1 MIDLTLIEVPVERR
15 SVSRTPVRLGLMSE
29 PPVPTRRIFADAALQ
44 TEVDRVLSGLPGDR
58 SAAEIEVGADA
69 EGVQLVVAV
78 KLNAGWSLRGGVS
91 WNPGGTWGGRVAIRW
106 AGK

>member
-1 MIDLTLIEVPVERR
+1 MTDLTLIEVPVERR
-15 SVSRTPVRLGLMSE
+15 SVSRVPMLGLLSP

-44 TEVDRVLSGLPGDR
+44 SEVDRVLAGLPGDR

-78 KLNAGWSLRGGVS
+78 KLNAGWSLRGDRKSV
-91 WNPGGTWGGRVAIRW
+91 V
-106 AGK
+106 

>member
-1 MIDLTLIEVPVERR
+1 MTDLTLIEVPVERR
-15 SVSRTPVRLGLMSE
+15 SVSRVPMLGLLSP

-44 TEVDRVLSGLPGDR
+44 TEVDRVLAGLPGDR

-69 EGVQLVVAV
+69 QGVQAIVAV
-78 KLNAGWSLRGGVS
+78 KLSAGWSLRGGVFYDRD
-91 WNPGGTWGGRVAIRW
+91 GTWGGKVAVRW

>member
-15 SVSRTPVRLGLMSE
+15 ATSRTPFLGLPS
-29 PPVPTRRIFADAALQ
+29 PPPAPTRQVFSDSALQ
-44 TEVDRVLSGLPGDR
+44 AEVDRVLSGLPGDR

>member
-1 MIDLTLIEVPVERR
+1 MNDLTLIEVPVERR
-15 SVSRTPVRLGLMSE
+15 ATSRTPVRLGLMSE

-44 TEVDRVLSGLPGDR
+44 TEVDRVLAGLPGDR

-69 EGVQLVVAV
+69 QGVQLVVAV

-91 WNPGGTWGGRVAIRW
+91 WNPGGTWGGRVSVRW